1 MAEERTLPRG
11 YGYRWIVWSIMLLS
25 YMVVFFHR
33 LAAAVVRQNLVDDFG
48 LSGSAFGSLASMYF
62 YAYMVMQI
70 PVGYLADSLGA
81 RATVTFGMALAGTG
95 SLLFGLAPNPVLLFA
110 GRFLVGIGVSTVFI
124 ATLKVLS
131 MWFRERQFGMLSGVT
146 NLVGSL
152 GGVLAQAPLAWAVAA
167 FTWRMTFVAIGAFS
181 LFLGA
186 LCWLLI
192 RNAPTDRNLPPINPA
207 PPAKGKPSLSEGFG
221 AILSN
226 WRIWPSALF
235 YASIVGI
242 YLAFS
247 GAWGISYLE
256 AVYGLDRSAAAGIAS
271 YVVFGAMA
279 GGLMTGGISDRI
291 GRRKPVILAMTAL
304 FCLCLV
310 PMVFWNGGRPP
321 LALLRPL
328 FFVMG
333 VTSTAFIL
341 TWAVAKE
348 INPPRYTGMAVALVN
363 TVAFFGAAM
372 ITTAMGFILDRMA
385 GAALLLQY
393 RAVFSFALA
402 CSLFGIACALFMPET
417 GCRNVTV
424 AQAVAVEE

>member
-1 MAEERTLPRG
+1 MTEERRTAPKG
-11 YGYRWIVWSIMLLS
+11 YGYRWIVWAIMLAS

-81 RATVTFGMALAGTG
+81 RATVTFGMALAGAG
-95 SLLFGLAPNPVLLFA
+95 SLLFGMAQGTTLLFA

-131 MWFRERQFGMLSGVT
+131 MWFRERDFGTLSGVT

-167 FTWRMTFVAIGAFS
+167 FTWRTTFVAIGALS
-181 LFLGA
+181 LLLGG

-192 RNAPTDRNLPPINPA
+192 RNAPSDMGLAPINAA
-207 PPAKGKPSLSEGFG
+207 PPARGKPSLAEGFR

-226 WRIWPSALF
+226 WRIWPAALF
-235 YASIVGI
+235 YASIMGI

-247 GAWGISYLE
+247 GAWGISYIE
-256 AVYGLDRSAAAGIAS
+256 KVYGLARPAAAAIAS
-271 YVVFGAMA
+271 YIVFGAMA
-279 GGLMTGGISDRI
+279 GGIMTGGLSDRI
-291 GRRKPVILAMTAL
+291 GRRKPVILTMTAL
-304 FCLCLV
+304 FCLCLT
-310 PMVFWNGGRPP
+310 PLVFWNGGMPP
-321 LALLRPL
+321 QALLRPL

-348 INPPRYTGMAVALVN
+348 INVPRYTGMAVALVN
-363 TVAFFGAAM
+363 TVAFGGAAL
-372 ITTAMGFILDRMA
+372 ITTVMGVILDRMPDA
-385 GAALLLQY
+385 TPLVQY
-393 RAVFSFALA
+393 RALFSFALA
-402 CSLFGIACALFMPET
+402 CSLFGIACALLIPET
-417 GCRNVTV
+417 RCRNITV
-424 AQAVAVEE
+424 AAAEKG